1 VSNGHAPNGDRSGV
15 SLQTLVVAS
24 LASLTA
30 AIVTSTFWRKG
41 AVITAGI
48 TPVIVALASEL
59 YRRPAERITALGT
72 RAASARTRRGEA
84 RSARGPVDV
93 APPEAGARRAP
104 RQPGVGPVRV
114 YREPAR
120 RRLHLKVA
128 IATAAVAFAVA
139 LAVLTLPELLF
150 GGSVASTGRTTFFG
164 GKTHTQQKKQE
175 PTTTQEQT
183 QTTPTQTTTEPQAPA
198 QQPTTPTE
206 TTAPTQTAPPGGTPA
221 PTTTAPTPP

>member
-1 VSNGHAPNGDRSGV
+1 VSF
-15 SLQTLVVAS
+15 QTLVVAS
-24 LASLTA
+24 IASLTA

-72 RAASARTRRGEA
+72 RAASARTRRGETG
-84 RSARGPVDV
+84 SARGPAD
-93 APPEAGARRAP
+93 APPEPPAGRAQ
-104 RQPGVGPVRV
+104 QPGPGPVRV

-164 GKTHTQQKKQE
+164 GKTHTQEKKQE

-206 TTAPTQTAPPGGTPA
+206 TTAPTQTAPQGGTPA
-221 PTTTAPTPP
+221 PTTTAPAQTPP